1 MKVIKLYTNNGIKTM
16 EFKFQSPGFYY
27 IAEKKWVTISAT
39 GRTFTIKD
47 VPILA
52 YDEEIKSSSIVI
64 DLMHL
69 TREQINSA
77 YNNEGKILIVFSSS
91 GEPIRMF
98 YGEKIS
104 LINDQGDLDY
114 FQIDEKDLWI
124 FKMNYLILSK
134 NK

>member
-1 MKVIKLYTNNGIKTM
+1 MKVIRLYTDKGEKTL

-27 IAEKKWVTISAT
+27 IAEKNWITISAT
-39 GRTFTIKD
+39 GRTFTMKD

-52 YDEEIKSSSIVI
+52 YDEEIKSSGMVI
-64 DLMHL
+64 DLMPI
-69 TREQINSA
+69 TRDQINTA
-77 YNNEGKILIVFSSS
+77 YNNEGKILMVFSPT

-104 LINDQGDLDY
+104 LINDQGGLDY
-114 FQIDEKDLWI
+114 FQIDDKDLWI
-124 FKMNYLILSK
+124 FKMSYLILTK